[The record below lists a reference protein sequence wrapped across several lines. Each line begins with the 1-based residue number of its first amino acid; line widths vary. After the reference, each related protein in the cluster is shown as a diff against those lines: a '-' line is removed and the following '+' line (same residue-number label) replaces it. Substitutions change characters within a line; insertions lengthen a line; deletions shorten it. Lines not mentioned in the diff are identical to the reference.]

1 MKSYDNTRGL
11 GFGQPPKSRANR
23 LDAPDKRLVS
33 EEWLAG
39 TIKLQVW
46 KGVSILAVVA
56 LLGLWAVAVRRR

>member
-11 GFGQPPKSRANR
+11 GAGWTAEITCC
-23 LDAPDKRLVS
+23 LVRCTG
-33 EEWLAG
+33 ETIGRKNGRTA
-39 TIKLQVW
+39 TIKLRVW